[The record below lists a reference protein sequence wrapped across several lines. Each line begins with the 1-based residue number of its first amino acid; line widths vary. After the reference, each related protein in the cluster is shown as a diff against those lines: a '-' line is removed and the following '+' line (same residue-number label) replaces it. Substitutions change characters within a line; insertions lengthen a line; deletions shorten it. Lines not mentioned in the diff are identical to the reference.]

1 MFCSVVLQLTWR
13 VKMNIEQI
21 KQQAI
26 SMRSLMKD
34 GGIWI
39 QHNPFPSVIKHQAID
54 CYKTIFSKVVSEKN
68 IIICT
73 K

>member
-1 MFCSVVLQLTWR
+1 
-13 VKMNIEQI
+13 MNIEQI

-34 GGIWI
+34 GGVWI

>member
-1 MFCSVVLQLTWR
+1 MT
-13 VKMNIEQI
+13 IEYF
-21 KQQAI
+21 KQEAI

-39 QHNPFPSVIKHQAID
+39 QNNTLPSVIKYQVID
-54 CYKTIFSKVVSEKN
+54 LYKTIFSKVVSEKN